1 MYIINIKEIQDMATD
16 NNVQSIDRALDIIEV
31 LSDENEGLGVTE
43 IAARIG
49 LHKSTAHRIIT
60 TMANRGY
67 ISKTEK
73 GTYKIGLKLIEC
85 VSCYINSLEL
95 QTEARP
101 YVARIVSELG
111 LTSHLGVLDGTEVVY
126 IEKMDV
132 YSNIRLY
139 SQIGLHV
146 HAYSSS
152 LGKCLLANYS
162 AEEVR
167 ARMSGCSFIKFT
179 DKTIGSVEELIE
191 DLTRVRTRGWAA
203 DDEESESG
211 HRCIGAPIFDY
222 RGDIIAAISASGPTT
237 VLTNEKMPA
246 VAEFVKQQAM
256 EISKSMGY
264 AE

>member
-146 HAYSSS
+146 HVFSNDFFRTNVYI
-152 LGKCLLANYS
+152 
-162 AEEVR
+162 
-167 ARMSGCSFIKFT
+167 CS
-179 DKTIGSVEELIE
+179 
-191 DLTRVRTRGWAA
+191 
-203 DDEESESG
+203 
-211 HRCIGAPIFDY
+211 
-222 RGDIIAAISASGPTT
+222 
-237 VLTNEKMPA
+237 VL
-246 VAEFVKQQAM
+246 
-256 EISKSMGY
+256 
-264 AE
+264 